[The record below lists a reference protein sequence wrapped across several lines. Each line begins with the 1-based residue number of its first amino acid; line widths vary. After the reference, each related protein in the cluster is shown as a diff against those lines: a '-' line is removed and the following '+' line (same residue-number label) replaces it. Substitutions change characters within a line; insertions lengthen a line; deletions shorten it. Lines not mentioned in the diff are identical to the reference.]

1 MWRYQVRRPSS
12 VRHVEVVDS
21 QCRTIKFVELNLVT
35 HVVVRGGRSPRR
47 VRGRWSAALGVAA
60 VGAALLLTGCSG
72 GSGAS
77 STNGEK
83 PVVLTTFTV
92 LEDIAENVAGDHP
105 VVESM
110 TEPGAEVHGHEP
122 TPGGIRKASEA
133 GPILDYGLNLEAW
146 FGGSSRLVVK
156 ESVASLA

>member
-1 MWRYQVRRPSS
+1 M
-12 VRHVEVVDS
+12 
-21 QCRTIKFVELNLVT
+21 
-35 HVVVRGGRSPRR
+35 
-47 VRGRWSAALGVAA
+47 
-60 VGAALLLTGCSG
+60 
-72 GSGAS
+72 
-77 STNGEK
+77 
-83 PVVLTTFTV
+83 LTTFTV

-146 FGGSSRLVVK
+146 FGEEIDAPHRGLRGID
-156 ESVASLA
+156 AIDITWGPTQA